1 MSKTAQAHV
10 LGTGDNVRGSI
21 AVGEVVGR
29 TIHQVVYL
37 RTKQQFPMPCYKT
50 KQGWAINTW
59 LSKFS
64 FAVIIYKG
72 FLLIVT
78 MAREKVRRLGLNL

>member
-50 KQGWAINTW
+50 K
-59 LSKFS
+59 
-64 FAVIIYKG
+64 
-72 FLLIVT
+72 
-78 MAREKVRRLGLNL
+78 